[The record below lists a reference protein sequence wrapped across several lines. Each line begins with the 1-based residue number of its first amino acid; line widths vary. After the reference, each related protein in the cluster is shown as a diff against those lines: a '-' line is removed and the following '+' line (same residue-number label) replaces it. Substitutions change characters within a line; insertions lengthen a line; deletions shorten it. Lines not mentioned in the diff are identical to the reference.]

1 MFRQPPT
8 RDDAPQL
15 RVVRSRM
22 AAEDGWIL
30 VPAFI
35 LMTIVLALGFALLL
49 VVDRQTSEAK
59 AKRTTDAAQ
68 VLTDGV
74 ASSAGT
80 ALASLDTLASAG
92 LAAAF
97 PTQGGCQL
105 IRGTLTGGQETAPV
119 GETPAAAV
127 ARNVR
132 NAVKQHFDENNN
144 EYLRNTAEATK
155 WSVNICPD
163 RTNGTDVWSDDYLNQ
178 TVTTPS
184 NAARRAVW
192 VRAQA
197 DVRAVAG
204 TVSSQSRASA
214 IKVRQASAPFVAPED
229 LAIGAASF
237 STDLGTG
244 TTTLLQDGVVGKLV
258 LQGLLAQGKLIQND
272 SAKIGLRC
280 GVLDALDNPG
290 LNLCLN
296 GALGGANSVMNGA
309 TNTLN
314 LGDLGNQLGGILGTN
329 RTVNL
334 SDFNIAPDRARAAF
348 KALAL
353 SSGTYVN
360 AVGGGTAGTAGASTS
375 CFANTATNEAGV
387 SNGTTLTAANTAN
400 RVVYIRQVGDGGVGA
415 TDPFCTV
422 PPNISPAVLVIER
435 GGARVTSDFTGVLYA
450 ANRQEVDGAT
460 TAEEVQAKRKTARLR
475 ETIRIEQPGKVTGA
489 VWTDGA
495 GGQAG
500 LYPTTSQPT
509 NAALLNVGGAQG
521 ICSLPVLGPV
531 VNVLGQTLQGVLD
544 FLGNTVGGL
553 LSGYQYRSVYGN
565 TSGCDLLKGILG
577 NLTTSQLIGV
587 FGSGD
592 ANKSVVVSERR
603 RCSGSVVLGACLGT
617 WGPWEPAETKQ
628 FDIPSLLSNL
638 SAPTVLNQLLGTLGA
653 TLTNWTAVDRN
664 IDRIRLAN
672 VGMAVGS
679 EPVPSTYRSVQP
691 LASLV
696 EGGS

>member
-1 MFRQPPT
+1 MARHNTPRDRGT
-8 RDDAPQL
+8 RDL
-15 RVVRSRM
+15 RARLAS
-22 AAEDGWIL
+22 EDGWIL

-35 LMTIVLALGFALLL
+35 LMTVVLALGFALLM

-59 AKRTTDAAQ
+59 AKRTSDAAQ
-68 VLTDGV
+68 ALTDGV
-74 ASSAGT
+74 ASSAGK
-80 ALASLDTLASAG
+80 ALASFDTLASAG

-97 PTQGGCQL
+97 PSQGGCQL
-105 IRGTLTGGQETAPV
+105 IRGTLTGGPEAAAP
-119 GETPAAAV
+119 GETSPQAV

-132 NAVKQHFDENNN
+132 NAVKQHFDETNN
-144 EYLRNTAEATK
+144 EYVRNSAEATK

-163 RTNGTDVWSDDYLNQ
+163 RTDGSDVWDDQYLNQ
-178 TVTTPS
+178 SVTTPS
-184 NAARRAVW
+184 AAPRRAVW

-197 DVRAVAG
+197 DVRATAS
-204 TVSSQSRASA
+204 TVSSRSRASA
-214 IKVRQASAPFVAPED
+214 IKVRQANAPFLAPED

-244 TTTLLQDGVVGKLV
+244 VTSLLQDGLVGKLV
-258 LQGLLAQGKLIQND
+258 LQGLLGQGKLIQND
-272 SAKIGLRC
+272 TAKIGLRC
-280 GVLDALDNPG
+280 GLLDVLDNPG

-296 GALGGANSVMNGA
+296 GALGGVNSVMNGA

-334 SDFNIAPDRARAAF
+334 GDYNIAPDRARAAF

-360 AVGGGTAGTAGASTS
+360 AVAGDVAGSTGASTS
-375 CFANTATNEAGV
+375 CFASPATNEAGI
-387 SNGTTLTAANTAN
+387 STGTVLTAANTAGK
-400 RVVYIRQVGDGGVGA
+400 VVYIRQVGDGGTGT

-422 PPNISPAVLVIER
+422 PANISPAVLVIER
-435 GGARVTSDFTGVLYA
+435 GGARVTTDFTGVLYA

-460 TAEEVQAKRKTARLR
+460 TADEVAAKRKSARLR

-500 LYPTTSQPT
+500 LYPMASQPT
-509 NAALLNVGGAQG
+509 KTALLSVGGEQG

-531 VNVLGQTLQGVLD
+531 VNALGQTLQGVLD

-565 TSGCDLLKGILG
+565 MSGCDLMKGILG
-577 NLTTSQLIGV
+577 NLTTSQLIKV
-587 FGSGD
+587 FGTGET
-592 ANKSVVVSERR
+592 NKSVVVSERR
-603 RCSGSVVLGACLGT
+603 KCTGPIVLGACVGSF
-617 WGPWEPAETKQ
+617 GPWEPAETKQ

-638 SAPTVLNQLLGTLGA
+638 AAPNVLDQVLGTLGA

-679 EPVPSTYRSVQP
+679 EPVPGTYRSVQP

-696 EGGS
+696 QGGA